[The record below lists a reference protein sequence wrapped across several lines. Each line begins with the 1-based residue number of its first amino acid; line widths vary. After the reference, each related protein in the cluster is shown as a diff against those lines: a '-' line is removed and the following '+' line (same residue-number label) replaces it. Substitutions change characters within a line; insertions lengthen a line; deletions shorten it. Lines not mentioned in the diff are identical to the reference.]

1 CDRFFSMRIARFVQR
16 PSLEHRDQDSKE
28 TVGDAA
34 EGAAMTM
41 AALPQTVVIGT
52 AGGGML
58 EAGANPVVSRLAQV
72 RVARAPHR
80 HQQARATFAA
90 PRRHGRG
97 AGPQP
102 QGAIIAIGQRPC
114 GLSEHRR
121 EDFSPDAWQ
130 GPEDGHVAMLAAV
143 AVSRWLRLEF

>member
-1 CDRFFSMRIARFVQR
+1 MRIARFVQR

-52 AGGGML
+52 AGRVML
-58 EAGANPVVSRLAQV
+58 EADATPVISRLAQS

-80 HQQARATFAA
+80 HKRARATFAA

-102 QGAIIAIGQRPC
+102 HAAIIPTGHRPS
-114 GLSEHRR
+114 GL
-121 EDFSPDAWQ
+121 P
-130 GPEDGHVAMLAAV
+130 
-143 AVSRWLRLEF
+143 